1 MKKKELKQVEDKIL
15 QFFKTEEKIKFL
27 QNVIISLEDKKMDLE
42 QKNKT
47 LNINFDIDIKAM
59 SINGMPSA
67 TTNNSY
73 FENNIMKQIQ
83 NNENIIN
90 NLIEDIDNKKSEVER
105 LEIANTTMKNI
116 ISFLP
121 LDYINL
127 LELKYIKKY
136 SEIAI
141 TNSLNIS
148 TSQYHRNRH
157 KIFENIYNLLLI
169 NGEIGV

>member
-1 MKKKELKQVEDKIL
+1 MKKEELKQVEDKIL

-42 QKNKT
+42 QKNKN

-59 SINGMPSA
+59 STNGMPSA
-67 TTNNSY
+67 TNNNSY

-90 NLIEDIDNKKSEVER
+90 NLIEDIHNKKLEVER

-116 ISFLP
+116 ITLLP
-121 LDYINL
+121 EQDIII
-127 LELKYIKKY
+127 LELRAKNYT
-136 SEIAI
+136 EISIA
-141 TNSLNIS
+141 NNLKIS
-148 TSQYHRNRH
+148 IPQYHRNKK
-157 KIFENIYNLLLI
+157 KIFKNIYNLLLI